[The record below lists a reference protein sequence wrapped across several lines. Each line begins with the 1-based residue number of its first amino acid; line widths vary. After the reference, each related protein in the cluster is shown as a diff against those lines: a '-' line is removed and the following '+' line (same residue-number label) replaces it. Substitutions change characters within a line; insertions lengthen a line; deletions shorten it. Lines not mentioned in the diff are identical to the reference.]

1 MLQKILVWNIKAIAF
16 TVKSYYQCSSY
27 QKLVKF
33 PRSRSQSKTCWNL
46 VTTNTQVKFQS
57 SSTSGW
63 NVLARLNR
71 PSTELQNSEM
81 IICCYF
87 MFTVINSCKHQ
98 RKILVSKKQW
108 ELKNY
113 LVGSLNYPIRVFFIH
128 KVDWLKR
135 V

>member
-1 MLQKILVWNIKAIAF
+1 MFKLNFQGQGHRIKHVEI
-16 TVKSYYQCSSY
+16 
-27 QKLVKF
+27 
-33 PRSRSQSKTCWNL
+33 
-46 VTTNTQVKFQS
+46 TQVNFQS

-81 IICCYF
+81 IICYYF
-87 MFTVINSCKHQ
+87 MFTVFNRSTHQ

-113 LVGSLNYPIRVFFIH
+113 L
-128 KVDWLKR
+128 
-135 V
+135 